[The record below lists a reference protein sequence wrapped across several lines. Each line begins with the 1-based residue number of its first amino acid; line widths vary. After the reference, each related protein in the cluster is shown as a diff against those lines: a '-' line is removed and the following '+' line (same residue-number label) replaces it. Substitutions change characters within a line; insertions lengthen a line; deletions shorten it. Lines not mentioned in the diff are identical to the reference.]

1 MPYKVVLTFES
12 MNEIQRARYLNK
24 SYWAVLFYGTICYAF
39 QGGPNFAVCFWK
51 LVG

>member
-24 SYWAVLFYGTICYAF
+24 SYWAVLFYGTICYAI
-39 QGGPNFAVCFWK
+39 QGGSNFWVCFWQ

>member
-24 SYWAVLFYGTICYAF
+24 SYEQYFFMVLFVMLF
-39 QGGPNFAVCFWK
+39 K
-51 LVG
+51 VGLTFEFVFDN

>member
-24 SYWAVLFYGTICYAF
+24 SYWAVLFYGTICYAI
-39 QGGPNFAVCFWK
+39 QGGSNF
-51 LVG
+51 

>member
-12 MNEIQRARYLNK
+12 MNEIQRARSLNK

-39 QGGPNFAVCFWK
+39 QGGPNFAVCF
-51 LVG
+51 